1 MSRVGAR
8 LECLKRLEHL
18 QELGHLEGSR
28 KHTVALNLKL
38 LVAHCGVFLHLM
50 QFSAG
55 VVATLFAHLNGCCD
69 KLFAVESD
77 EKEAEHLFHFLF
89 KGR

>member
-1 MSRVGAR
+1 
-8 LECLKRLEHL
+8 
-18 QELGHLEGSR
+18 
-28 KHTVALNLKL
+28 
-38 LVAHCGVFLHLM
+38 M
-50 QFSAG
+50 QFYAG

-89 KGR
+89 KRR